1 MNDFLTANFVELT
14 PSQKFVSELP
24 ASLNEL
30 KDNIKMKSFHA
41 FKLLCEPFT
50 DAILDF
56 DIQSNDVFVCS
67 LPKCGSTWM
76 QTIVWLLTHGLNYEA
91 VRKVNR
97 AEQMGDFDELLNGT
111 AAKKISSKLIANDK
125 SLSESDALKMG
136 WNEIFKQLATPRVI
150 KAHYPVYFLPKQ
162 IWSKGARVIYVVRN
176 PKDMACSLYHMLR
189 NFFHADVTKDDIVN
203 AIINDVGCG
212 APHIDHIL
220 DFWRIRHLPNVLFVA
235 YEDLVNDSFQI
246 IRKISG
252 FLNCDYSD
260 DQLKEL
266 TEFISFDNMK
276 KIKTINREADVAE
289 MERLLGKNRPDA
301 NFK

>member
-1 MNDFLTANFVELT
+1 MPIICEPVDNVKESAKYMSDKEFVHAYPKPNPNTPLGSSWQFAPCFLPKKANFVELT

-56 DIQSNDVFVCS
+56 DIQSIDVLVCS

-162 IWSKGARVIYVVRN
+162 IWSKFLCRSQSERHGLFTV
-176 PKDMACSLYHMLR
+176 S
-189 NFFHADVTKDDIVN
+189 HAAK
-203 AIINDVGCG
+203 
-212 APHIDHIL
+212 
-220 DFWRIRHLPNVLFVA
+220 LFP
-235 YEDLVNDSFQI
+235 
-246 IRKISG
+246 R
-252 FLNCDYSD
+252 
-260 DQLKEL
+260 
-266 TEFISFDNMK
+266 
-276 KIKTINREADVAE
+276 
-289 MERLLGKNRPDA
+289 
-301 NFK
+301 